1 MDPLVKNTAE
11 QEPAP
16 EGAKAEKPKVKLEK
30 GDLPALLIAAFLNFI
45 LPIMLVLALICFLAY
60 AFFTRF
66 Q

>member
-1 MDPLVKNTAE
+1 MDPLEKNTAE

-16 EGAKAEKPKVKLEK
+16 EDAKAEKPKVKLEK

-45 LPIMLVLALICFLAY
+45 LPIMLVLAFICFLAY